1 MICWVILLLRN
12 TCIQLALFLLQQ
24 SERPRKNHSS
34 TSQESALHNSENMRL
49 FLISCL
55 SLTMYIDK
63 YFRRQIV
70 RKLCLAQKMTNL
82 TYYVKILS
90 IIQKPSSIWGS
101 REGIVLAVLS
111 ALNLEFQTISW
122 SVWKYT
128 IRRAA
133 LLQKK
138 PFTRRSVWANSC
150 KLLRNINSLLL
161 VMRLN
166 QRDTKISQLLWRWIS
181 KELNGRLLDISL

>member
-1 MICWVILLLRN
+1 
-12 TCIQLALFLLQQ
+12 
-24 SERPRKNHSS
+24 
-34 TSQESALHNSENMRL
+34 
-49 FLISCL
+49 
-55 SLTMYIDK
+55 MYIDK

-90 IIQKPSSIWGS
+90 IIQKLFSIWDS
-101 REGIVLAVLS
+101 REVTVLAVLL
-111 ALNLEFQTISW
+111 ALTLESQTISW
-122 SVWKYT
+122 SVWKYM

-133 LLQKK
+133 LFQKK
-138 PFTRRSVWANSC
+138 PFMRRSVWANSC
-150 KLLRNINSLLL
+150 KLLKNINSLLL

-181 KELNGRLLDISL
+181 KELNGRLLDTSLWSIWIGLINWCFKFICQRILRRKILIGGTLTSWKVWVNIS